1 MTLDIQLY
9 AAGMEI
15 GSDALPV
22 AHWAARTILE
32 INVYYQFFWKTKPGV
47 PIPMKPPRHSDLMS
61 PGIPT

>member
-32 INVYYQFFWKTKPGV
+32 INVYYQFFWKTKPGACCRA
-47 PIPMKPPRHSDLMS
+47 IP
-61 PGIPT
+61 